1 MPMVMNTHGH
11 KQPWSCGASEDASV
25 KGDGCLSN
33 SQQCVDRDRWKGE
46 HGESEDRVSDGSG
59 VLEERVRA
67 HVKFLSSGTCASLTP
82 NTRFCV
88 PHQYTLC
95 TVSSLVN
102 AQHHLSVVTTSDLR
116 ITLRDTVL
124 SATRGESILIPNPH
138 SKSSSQSSFPIYIP
152 NPQSQS

>member
-1 MPMVMNTHGH
+1 M
-11 KQPWSCGASEDASV
+11 
-25 KGDGCLSN
+25 SN
-33 SQQCVDRDRWKGE
+33 SQQCVDRDKWKGE
-46 HGESEDRVSDGSG
+46 HCESEDRVSDGSG

-82 NTRFCV
+82 NTCFYV
-88 PHQYTLC
+88 PHQYMYTLC

-124 SATRGESILIPNPH
+124 SATSGESILIPNPH
-138 SKSSSQSSFPIYIP
+138 S
-152 NPQSQS
+152 NPHSLKAVLS